1 MEGWDRLDCDE
12 MRKYYKY
19 LQIFLPQV
27 FLINEVGSD
36 VFLRRVQQFEAS
48 NCL

>member
-1 MEGWDRLDCDE
+1 ML
-12 MRKYYKY
+12 
-19 LQIFLPQV
+19 LNLQV